1 MLVRGQEAV
10 NIKIGQIP
18 RINDQCLGN
27 TSETTT
33 NLDDNPSEKE
43 WQKSEYVDLQQCG
56 PLEYKSI
63 G

>member
-18 RINDQCLGN
+18 RINDQGLGN

-56 PLEYKSI
+56 P
-63 G
+63 